1 MSVTSTSTNFC
12 AVIFLPPKMFEAIFP
27 CADHHLR
34 VGIDRDL
41 VPLFCFA
48 WSSVKETTTIT
59 NTTGKYLPS
68 SQVLE
73 AVGMFFF
80 FFAPLP
86 FSCGHPTLLPILINT
101 YSQLPFF
108 AIALVFPLEFDRHS
122 VFIRLS
128 NLLLQVSRFL
138 NLEP

>member
-80 FFAPLP
+80 FCTA
-86 FSCGHPTLLPILINT
+86 
-101 YSQLPFF
+101 PFF
-108 AIALVFPLEFDRHS
+108 LWTSYTAADTDKYIPAVAIFRNRVG
-122 VFIRLS
+122 
-128 NLLLQVSRFL
+128 VSSRV
-138 NLEP
+138 